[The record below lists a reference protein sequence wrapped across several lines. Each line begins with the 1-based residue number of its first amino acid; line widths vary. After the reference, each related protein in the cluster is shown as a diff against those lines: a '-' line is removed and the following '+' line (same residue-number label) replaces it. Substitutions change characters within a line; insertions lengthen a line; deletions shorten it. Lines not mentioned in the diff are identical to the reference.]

1 MSICVPP
8 FQNHGPYGSDPVD
21 PLLTTVAG
29 TYLLHPN
36 FYYVPG
42 KGDVFLVLVFRY
54 FFLGQDNQLVKK
66 YRISMKGNP

>member
-1 MSICVPP
+1 MVHMEVT
-8 FQNHGPYGSDPVD
+8 QWT

-29 TYLLHPN
+29 IYLLHSN

-54 FFLGQDNQLVKK
+54 FFFLGQDDQLVK
-66 YRISMKGNP
+66 NTEFL

>member
-8 FQNHGPYGSDPVD
+8 FRTMVHMEVTQWT
-21 PLLTTVAG
+21 PLLTIVAG
-29 TYLLHPN
+29 TDLLHPN

-54 FFLGQDNQLVKK
+54 FFL
-66 YRISMKGNP
+66 